1 MEPFTKFIWT
11 PLIPGLLAPYL
22 AQVIFV
28 PKLPMRSMS
37 FAPAKYCQVFE
48 KVVHWTLSSFHVLGV
63 LAFEKPSILSSCL
76 YPEITKQPWLL
87 TFGSR
92 WCHRFELVF
101 LASACIELLS
111 TLIVPADPFS
121 EDYIPH
127 IPLKC
132 KCVMSRAAMMSL
144 DGLAR
149 QGPWLTAYG
158 KLWTGRCAYGASC

>member
-1 MEPFTKFIWT
+1 M
-11 PLIPGLLAPYL
+11 
-22 AQVIFV
+22 

-37 FAPAKYCQVFE
+37 FTPAKYCQVFG

-101 LASACIELLS
+101 LASACIELLT

-132 KCVMSRAAMMSL
+132 KCVMSRVAMMSL
-144 DGLAR
+144 DGQAR